1 MLLPITVFWFGTVTS
16 ATQTKGH
23 YLLLNSNKRRE
34 FAAVQYTKGPLT
46 DANSPIAW
54 YSSDDDDI
62 GAQYRFVN
70 TIVRTLYFPPTPR
83 REKVHFSMRKHI
95 QCKITHA
102 TF

>member
-46 DANSPIAW
+46 DAANSPIAW

-83 REKVHFSMRKHI
+83 REKVHFSIAEAHSM
-95 QCKITHA
+95 
-102 TF
+102 